1 MDAHNAHRATK
12 GSVRA
17 NDPPPVRW
25 GHPEQDADVR
35 SALGTSVDTDAGLDR
50 ALRSLVAL
58 SSKAID
64 GAASCGVTVQVADR
78 VFTAVHSDART
89 LRVDADQYEIGSG
102 PCLHAARTGD
112 VVRVDRV
119 EAEKRWP
126 RFADVAREENIRS
139 FLAVPLATERV
150 RFGSLNLYGEASSAF
165 TDADVDTAVGLTR
178 VLAEVLGDYD
188 RFGTLR
194 AEVQGL
200 RDALEHRGPIEQA
213 KGILMAV
220 HGVTADEAFR
230 VPVERSQVVN
240 RKVRVADDL
249 IESVARPQNPPD

>member
-1 MDAHNAHRATK
+1 MAAPARLRMNRTALL
-12 GSVRA
+12 
-17 NDPPPVRW
+17 PV
-25 GHPEQDADVR
+25 G
-35 SALGTSVDTDAGLDR
+35 
-50 ALRSLVAL
+50 
-58 SSKAID
+58 
-64 GAASCGVTVQVADR
+64 
-78 VFTAVHSDART
+78 FFAV
-89 LRVDADQYEIGSG
+89 
-102 PCLHAARTGD
+102 C
-112 VVRVDRV
+112 
-119 EAEKRWP
+119 
-126 RFADVAREENIRS
+126 
-139 FLAVPLATERV
+139 AVPLATERV

-230 VPVERSQVVN
+230 VLVERSQAVN
-240 RKVRVADDL
+240 RKVRDLADAL
-249 IESVARPQNPPD
+249 IESVARPQKPPG